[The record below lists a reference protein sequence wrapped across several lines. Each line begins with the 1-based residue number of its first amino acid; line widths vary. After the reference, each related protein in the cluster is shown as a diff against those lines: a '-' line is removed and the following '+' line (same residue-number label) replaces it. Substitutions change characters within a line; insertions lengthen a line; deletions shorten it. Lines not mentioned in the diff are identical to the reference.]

1 MRWNRRDMASM
12 NNSFA
17 YIRYHIGRDRNFL
30 ILYGIVLVCLFPL
43 LALGLQNNLKT
54 RECLMIL
61 LFLLMAVMCVMAL
74 VLPVYLFHFLWNRRE
89 MDLYASV
96 GMKRKTFYA
105 YKYGI
110 GVAYL
115 WLPPFVVLLLTM
127 LLLRSGGM
135 DLAVLEMMGK
145 IFALGLL
152 LYSLNVW
159 IAIVCRSRL
168 DAILMVVS
176 YFVLPLLLILAL
188 QTLLVRHASLLV
200 YCQPY
205 DLLYEGVLTNPI
217 IRWIASIISVP
228 SAGILLV
235 VEVPVQLMVE
245 GIGNNVHLLPSGVWL
260 VWLALSVVLFFGAR
274 RSFITKKAEDAQ
286 TPTTS
291 LFLYPCVICALT
303 LALLLLSGGWDAS
316 FGWYVYDFFN
326 PPFIAAVFLYFIL
339 WFIAQRQVHVR
350 ARHVTIL
357 LALIASVFLLEQGF
371 LTSNGFGLISE
382 RIDADAE
389 KVQVEIT
396 MGMLYGDSYHSVTT
410 TMFSREDNESAV
422 DELLELQDVVIEDAK
437 AQAQEAVDI
446 DNDQAM
452 YYDITFRFK
461 QSDALQTRS
470 YVLYGAA
477 EDELYQKY
485 DEILQSL
492 RAKGMLRQEYV
503 QGATDSSLA
512 FEAG

>member
-105 YKYGI
+105 HKYGI

-115 WLPPFVVLLLTM
+115 WLPPFVVLLLPM

-145 IFALGLL
+145 IFALVLL

-188 QTLLVRHASLLV
+188 QTLLVRHAS
-200 YCQPY
+200 
-205 DLLYEGVLTNPI
+205 
-217 IRWIASIISVP
+217 
-228 SAGILLV
+228 
-235 VEVPVQLMVE
+235 
-245 GIGNNVHLLPSGVWL
+245 
-260 VWLALSVVLFFGAR
+260 
-274 RSFITKKAEDAQ
+274 
-286 TPTTS
+286 
-291 LFLYPCVICALT
+291 
-303 LALLLLSGGWDAS
+303 
-316 FGWYVYDFFN
+316 
-326 PPFIAAVFLYFIL
+326 
-339 WFIAQRQVHVR
+339 
-350 ARHVTIL
+350 
-357 LALIASVFLLEQGF
+357 
-371 LTSNGFGLISE
+371 
-382 RIDADAE
+382 
-389 KVQVEIT
+389 
-396 MGMLYGDSYHSVTT
+396 
-410 TMFSREDNESAV
+410 
-422 DELLELQDVVIEDAK
+422 
-437 AQAQEAVDI
+437 
-446 DNDQAM
+446 
-452 YYDITFRFK
+452 
-461 QSDALQTRS
+461 RS
-470 YVLYGAA
+470 YTASHMTFCMK
-477 EDELYQKY
+477 EC
-485 DEILQSL
+485 
-492 RAKGMLRQEYV
+492 
-503 QGATDSSLA
+503 
-512 FEAG
+512 